1 MMGGPTLRIGGRC
14 LGAPRGGRASAVQS
28 TQQRDL
34 AALALVVG
42 LFVVLFVVTLF
53 VGPVGR

>member
-1 MMGGPTLRIGGRC
+1 VEAGDF
-14 LGAPRGGRASAVQS
+14 AVQS

-42 LFVVLFVVTLF
+42 LFVVLLVVTLF
-53 VGPVGR
+53 VGPTAR

>member
-1 MMGGPTLRIGGRC
+1 VEAGGF
-14 LGAPRGGRASAVQS
+14 AVQS

-42 LFVVLFVVTLF
+42 LFVVLCVVTLF
-53 VGPVGR
+53 VGPTAR

>member
-1 MMGGPTLRIGGRC
+1 MMCALTLPSGGRR
-14 LGAPRGGRASAVQS
+14 LGAPRGGRGSAVQT

-53 VGPVGR
+53 VGPAAR

>member
-1 MMGGPTLRIGGRC
+1 MWRQGT
-14 LGAPRGGRASAVQS
+14 SAVQS

-53 VGPVGR
+53 VGPTAR